1 MKTAGFTIIALLF
14 VIGSFAQDSRAYIK
28 GGFNLAN
35 VSIASDGRIDD
46 AKSLA
51 SFNVGFMGDVT
62 LGKLLAL
69 QPGILFT
76 GKGAKSQSGQ
86 PSDLTYFK
94 ATSNPY
100 YIEIPVNLVVKLP
113 LMSKSSAVF
122 FGAGP
127 YAAISI
133 AGKNKTEGKLG
144 GVAYSS
150 SSNIQFSNDDPT
162 TFNEQEGA
170 GFGIMRR
177 FDFGLNATA
186 GLELN
191 GLLLSANY
199 GYGLTKI
206 NSTAKNNDDKNKH
219 RVLSLSIGFKL

>member
-1 MKTAGFTIIALLF
+1 MKTVGFTITALLF
-14 VIGSFAQDSRAYIK
+14 AIGAFAQDGSAYIK

-100 YIEIPVNLVVKLP
+100 YIEIPVNLVV
-113 LMSKSSAVF
+113 
-122 FGAGP
+122 
-127 YAAISI
+127 
-133 AGKNKTEGKLG
+133 
-144 GVAYSS
+144 
-150 SSNIQFSNDDPT
+150 
-162 TFNEQEGA
+162 
-170 GFGIMRR
+170 
-177 FDFGLNATA
+177 
-186 GLELN
+186 
-191 GLLLSANY
+191 
-199 GYGLTKI
+199 
-206 NSTAKNNDDKNKH
+206 
-219 RVLSLSIGFKL
+219 